1 MFGKE
6 AADPGPTQAQGTE
19 DLDSTV
25 ELVERAKAG
34 DQQAVERLFA
44 RHLKPLQRFA
54 SGRLPQWART
64 LTDTDDLVQDTLLR
78 TFRRMPVFEA
88 RGAGALQAYLRQ
100 VVLNR
105 IREEL
110 RSKGRQPDV
119 TELVDVAADSA
130 QSPLEHAI
138 GTEALARYD
147 RALARLR
154 VEEREVIIA
163 RVEMGQTFAEVADA
177 LGKPSAEAA
186 RKAAHR
192 ALLRLAEEMQ
202 RARQ

>member
-1 MFGKE
+1 MFENE
-6 AADPGPTQAQGTE
+6 AAETGRSQAPETE
-19 DLDSTV
+19 HLDSTV

-34 DQQAVERLFA
+34 DQQALERLFA
-44 RHLKPLQRFA
+44 RHLRPLQRFA
-54 SGRLPQWART
+54 SGRLPQWARA

-78 TFRRMPVFEA
+78 TFKRMPVFEA

-110 RSKGRQPDV
+110 RRESRQPDV
-119 TELVDVAADSA
+119 TDLVDVAADSA

-138 GTEALARYD
+138 GSEALARYD
-147 RALARLR
+147 RALARLK
-154 VEEREVIIA
+154 VEDREVIIA
-163 RVEMGQTFAEVADA
+163 RVEMGQTFAEVAVA
-177 LGKPSAEAA
+177 LGKPSSEAA

-192 ALLRLAEEMQ
+192 ALLRLAEAMQ